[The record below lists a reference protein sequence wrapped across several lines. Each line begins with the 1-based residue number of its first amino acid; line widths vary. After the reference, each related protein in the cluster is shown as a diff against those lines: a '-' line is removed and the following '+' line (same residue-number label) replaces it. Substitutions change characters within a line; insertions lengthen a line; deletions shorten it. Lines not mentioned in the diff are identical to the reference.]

1 LDTYSYIL
9 KKLHAHHL
17 VYTLKKK
24 TVFNSAQSLWVE
36 ESGVLFIW
44 KLQPISSS
52 FVVWEWL
59 IWPVI
64 ELFSTLIGLTD
75 LFSISCLKSLILPTP
90 KFNGLGGHAKK

>member
-1 LDTYSYIL
+1 MQYAIR
-9 KKLHAHHL
+9 
-17 VYTLKKK
+17 YTLKK
-24 TVFNSAQSLWVE
+24 NSFQFCTKPLSR
-36 ESGVLFIW
+36 GNRCFLFIW

-52 FVVWEWL
+52 CVVWEWF

-90 KFNGLGGHAKK
+90 TFNGLGGHAEK